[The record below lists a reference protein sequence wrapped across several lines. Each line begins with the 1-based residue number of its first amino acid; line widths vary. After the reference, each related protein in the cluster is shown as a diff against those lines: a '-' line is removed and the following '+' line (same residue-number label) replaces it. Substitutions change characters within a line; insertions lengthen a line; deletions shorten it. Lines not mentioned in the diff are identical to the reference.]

1 MKDFLMKIKK
11 ERSIRDRIA
20 FFFFLSFLN
29 DIEKEDEEKGRR
41 KWRKR
46 YFSIE
51 SRLIFER
58 TIETDNRLNKK
69 KILRIKLEKKK
80 KKKEIFWISFFHESP
95 PVCCWFG
102 VKVCTSKVFRLWNTR
117 WNSID
122 CDVRDIRRGRSMRA
136 RVNSINTDFIE
147 NDPSNHPF

>member
-80 KKKEIFWISFFHESP
+80 KKKEIFFHESRFFHESP
-95 PVCCWFG
+95 PVFVVGSELKYAPRKYFDYETRGGIPSTATCGIFG
-102 VKVCTSKVFRLWNTR
+102 GGARCAPEL
-117 WNSID
+117 
-122 CDVRDIRRGRSMRA
+122 IR
-136 RVNSINTDFIE
+136 
-147 NDPSNHPF
+147 

>member
-69 KILRIKLEKKK
+69 K
-80 KKKEIFWISFFHESP
+80 
-95 PVCCWFG
+95 
-102 VKVCTSKVFRLWNTR
+102 
-117 WNSID
+117 NS
-122 CDVRDIRRGRSMRA
+122 
-136 RVNSINTDFIE
+136 E
-147 NDPSNHPF
+147 N